1 MIKINKS
8 MLMDKNVTVNKDMSI
23 AGCTQEIRGLI
34 LNSEPPTELFIAF
47 VFVEVK
53 TRGEA
58 IQ

>member
-1 MIKINKS
+1 